1 MDDKRLT
8 LILGRA
14 GTGKTTRIMEEIR
27 RLGESGERGLWL
39 LVPEQFSHG
48 AERQLCR
55 VCGDSLSLY
64 GEVVTFTGLCSRV
77 FAETGAGAGE
87 FLGEGALIL
96 AMWRALESV
105 RPRLTAYGGLSR
117 STDFAERLLAAAHE
131 FKSSR
136 ITPAALEE
144 TAASASDALRGKL
157 TDLSL
162 IMGAY
167 EGLTRGERDP
177 ADRLSLL
184 AELIP
189 EYGAL
194 EGGRVYIDGFCDFT
208 AQEIAVVRAL
218 LDKCGR
224 VAVGLTC
231 GGLSEGEEVFELPR
245 SAADRLMRA
254 ARDVGARCDTVNL
267 SVSERDARSPALRHM
282 ERWLFAP
289 RAVPF
294 EGESGGVALRR
305 AAAPY
310 AECEAA
316 AAQALRLARCGYRWR
331 DIAVVARAA
340 DSYVPLCE
348 SVFERYG
355 IPVFAGGRADVLQ
368 KPPAALIIAALETVT
383 GGWEY
388 SRIFRYLKTGLT
400 DITPEECCLLENY
413 VLKWNIKGG
422 RDMWTRAAPW
432 KMPAAGR
439 GTARDDDGGRT
450 ARIDDI
456 RARVAA
462 PLDELWAAVEG
473 APECGA
479 KLKGLLAFLERIG
492 LPGRLTERAAEFT
505 RRGDMR
511 AASEYA
517 RLWEIINEVCGQF
530 ERMLGGVAADGIE
543 FTRLFA
549 LAVSRY
555 DISVIPVSLDR
566 VMLGDMA
573 KGRRRDVKC
582 LIVLGASDGEL
593 PRAAERPGV
602 LSDSERSE
610 MAALG
615 ADTGNTASARYAREI
630 NMIYSSLTLPTLEL
644 FVTYPG
650 DGGAAPSSVI
660 TRLSEMF
667 GAPIE
672 ESEAPERLSE
682 APVPCSELAAMADA
696 FPRSAIAAA
705 ARAYFNPD
713 PGAASG
719 AEAALERLSRAR
731 AVELYGGSPSLSAS
745 RADRFNTCK
754 FAFFME
760 SGLRARPRVREELDA
775 PAAGTFLHYILEK
788 TAREIAGTVGFESV
802 SAREC
807 AQLAA
812 KYADEYAQRE
822 LGGFDDRSGRFR
834 YMYRR
839 LAADAARIA
848 ADTAGELSRS
858 EFKPCE
864 FEYRFS
870 ECVQKDGASFRLTGL
885 IDRMDIWE
893 SDGVRYVR
901 VIDYK
906 TGKKS
911 FDLTDVYYGVNAQ
924 MLIYLSALRKR
935 GGRAEGAAPAGIL
948 YVPARDEI
956 LPAGRDISAEELSRL
971 RERELRRCGLLLDR
985 ADVLDA
991 METGGANVYLP
1002 VERSALG
1009 EYSGDSLIPPGR
1021 FERLLEHAD
1030 GILEGVAARMA
1041 DGEMAPDP
1049 YTADG
1054 RSSACD
1060 YCDYRSACRFGES
1073 GGEMRFLRRLGPGEF
1088 WEMLEAGR

>member
-14 GTGKTTRIMEEIR
+14 GTGKTTLIMEEMR
-27 RLGESGERGLWL
+27 RLGESGARGLWL

-55 VCGDSLSLY
+55 VCGDALSLY

-77 FAETGAGAGE
+77 FAATGAGTVT

-117 STDFAERLLAAAHE
+117 STDFAEQMLAAARE
-131 FKSSR
+131 FKSAR
-136 ITPAALEE
+136 VTPAALAEA
-144 TAASASDALRGKL
+144 AASASDALRGKL

-177 ADRLSLL
+177 ADKLPLL

-194 EGGRVYIDGFCDFT
+194 DGGRVYIDGFNDFT
-208 AQEIAVVRAL
+208 EQEISVVRAL

-224 VAVGLTC
+224 VDVGLTC
-231 GGLSEGEEVFELPR
+231 GGLSDGEEEFELPR
-245 SAADRLMRA
+245 SAAERLMRA
-254 ARDVGARCDTVNL
+254 ARDAGAGCGTVYL
-267 SVSERDARSPALRHM
+267 GVPERDARPPALRHM

-289 RAVPF
+289 RAAPF
-294 EGESGGVALRR
+294 EGAAPAGVTLRR
-305 AAAPY
+305 APAPY
-310 AECEAA
+310 AECEEAA
-316 AAQALRLARCGYRWR
+316 AHALKLARGGYRWR
-331 DIAVVARAA
+331 DIAVVARDAA
-340 DSYVPLCE
+340 GYIPLCE

-355 IPVFAGGRADVLQ
+355 IPVFTGGRADILQ

-388 SRIFRYLKTGLT
+388 SRMFRYLKTGLT

-422 RDMWTRAAPW
+422 RNMWTRAAPW
-432 KMPAAGR
+432 RMPAAGYGR
-439 GTARDDDGGRT
+439 ARDGDGGET

-456 RARVAA
+456 RRRAAA
-462 PLDELWAAVEG
+462 PLGALCDALEG
-473 APECGA
+473 APGCGA
-479 KLKGLLAFLERIG
+479 KLEGLLAFLERIG
-492 LPGRLTERAAEFT
+492 LPERLTEKAAQFV

-530 ERMLGGVAADGIE
+530 EHMLGGQYADSAE
-543 FTRLFA
+543 FARLFT
-549 LAVSRY
+549 LAISRY

-582 LIVLGASDGEL
+582 LIVLGASDTGL
-593 PRAAERPGV
+593 PRAEDGAGV
-602 LSDSERSE
+602 LSDGERSE

-615 ADTGNTASARYAREI
+615 ADTRNTASARYAREI
-630 NMIYSSLTLPTLEL
+630 NMIYSSLTMPTQEL

-650 DGGAAPSSVI
+650 DGGGAPSSVM

-672 ESEAPERLSE
+672 ESQVPERLSE
-682 APVPCSELAAMADA
+682 AIVPCSELAAMADA
-696 FPRSAIAAA
+696 FPHSDMAAA
-705 ARAYFNPD
+705 ARAHFYPEGARGA
-713 PGAASG
+713 GAAADEKLSRDM
-719 AEAALERLSRAR
+719 AAAL
-731 AVELYGGSPSLSAS
+731 YGSAPSLSAS

-760 SGLRARPRVREELDA
+760 NGLRARPRAREELDA

-788 TAREIAGTVGFESV
+788 TAREISGADGFERAGAQMC
-802 SAREC
+802 AR
-807 AQLAA
+807 LAE
-812 KYADEYAQRE
+812 KYAAEYAGHE
-822 LGGFDDRSGRFR
+822 LEGFDDRSGRFR
-834 YMYRR
+834 YMYKR
-839 LAADAARIA
+839 LTADAARIA

-870 ECVQKDGASFRLTGL
+870 DYVQKDGTSFRLTGL
-885 IDRMDIWE
+885 IDRMDVWE
-893 SDGVRYVR
+893 ADGASYVR

-948 YVPARDEI
+948 YVPARDAR
-956 LPAGRDISAEELSRL
+956 LSAGRNISDEELERL
-971 RERELRRCGLLLDR
+971 RGRELRRSGLLLDR

-991 METGGANVYLP
+991 MEMGGENIYLP
-1002 VERSALG
+1002 VDRGGDGA
-1009 EYSGDSLIPPGR
+1009 YSGDALVSPRR
-1021 FERLLEHAD
+1021 FERLLEYAD
-1030 GILEGVAARMA
+1030 GVLESVAVRMA

-1060 YCDYRSACRFGES
+1060 YCDYRAACRFGES
-1073 GGEMRFLRRLGPGEF
+1073 GGEMRFLRKLSPGEF
-1088 WEMLEAGR
+1088 WGLLEAEG